1 MYDQREKA
9 QRDYEWALSGAR
21 QEGHHEGREEG
32 ELVGKVQLIE
42 VLLGHKP
49 TKRTELIALGIA
61 SLTTKLAELQQRLRD
76 RQA

>member
-21 QEGHHEGREEG
+21 KEGHQEGRLEGREEG

-42 VLLGHKP
+42 ELLGNTP
-49 TKRTELIALGIA
+49 TKRTE
-61 SLTTKLAELQQRLRD
+61 
-76 RQA
+76 